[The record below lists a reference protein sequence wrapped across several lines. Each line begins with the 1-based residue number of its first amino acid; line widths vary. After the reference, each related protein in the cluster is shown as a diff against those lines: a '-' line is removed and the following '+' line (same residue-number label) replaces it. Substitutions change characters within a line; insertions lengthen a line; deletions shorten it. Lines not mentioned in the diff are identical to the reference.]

1 VQSLPL
7 TPSPLI
13 QVEELCIYPSP
24 FIAEEPSLR
33 ERIAAGSTEEPT
45 CSTRIQSGAS
55 NFQNEE
61 GDVDMLEDYDTDSN
75 VHVHVETENNR
86 ISIMERSAGND
97 NESSRGSGI
106 LETVPCAVVENE
118 VVDIKPAFC
127 KSSVQNKFEDS
138 PTADKDNER
147 SKELELPEE
156 VHDGVVIIEGKVHLD
171 DISETPHVNLKVQT
185 TISLDRVQ
193 KVGQIFCLHD
203 IGQPDC
209 VQLLPLHDLLGLGMQ
224 AEKPLTYALPLN
236 ANKLSVKQM
245 NVAACKDES
254 MCPALGLSDSPSLQ
268 NAEGDVN
275 MIEEAGKEL
284 DTGVEPVVYSVCQNE
299 LEVTSNKCSAEKDKE
314 KSCGS
319 DILETVPCAMLVKE
333 VEEDAAVRAPLH
345 KSSVQNELENY
356 STAGNK
362 DSERVE
368 LLGTN
373 PVEIVFDK
381 WMVDAHG
388 RAEQLYGT
396 LQRDSSLQVW
406 KEDSPERVPRLC
418 YDAVF

>member
-1 VQSLPL
+1 
-7 TPSPLI
+7 
-13 QVEELCIYPSP
+13 VEELCTYPSP

-61 GDVDMLEDYDTDSN
+61 GDVDMLEDYDTDWN
-75 VHVHVETENNR
+75 VHVHVENENKG
-86 ISIMERSAGND
+86 ISSMERSAGKD
-97 NESSRGSGI
+97 NESSRGSGN
-106 LETVPCAVVENE
+106 LETAPCVVVENE
-118 VVDIKPAFC
+118 VVDIKPAYC
-127 KSSVQNKFEDS
+127 KSSLQNKFEDS

-156 VHDGVVIIEGKVHLD
+156 VHDGVVRIEGKVHFD

-193 KVGQIFCLHD
+193 KLGQFFCLHD

-209 VQLLPLHDLLGLGMQ
+209 VQLLPLHDLLGLGQ

-236 ANKLSVKQM
+236 ANKLSVKQI

-254 MCPALGLSDSPSLQ
+254 MCPALDLSDSPSLQ

-275 MIEEAGKEL
+275 MIEEAGREL
-284 DTGVEPVVYSVCQNE
+284 DTGVEPVVYKVCQNE
-299 LEVTSNKCSAEKDKE
+299 LEGTSQKCSADKDKE

-319 DILETVPCAMLVKE
+319 DILETVSCAMLVRE
-333 VEEDAAVRAPLH
+333 VEEDAAVKIPLH
-345 KSSVQNELENY
+345 KNSVQNELENY

-362 DSERVE
+362 DSESSRVE

-373 PVEIVFDK
+373 PVEIVFGK

-396 LQRDSSLQVW
+396 LKRNSSLQVW

>member
-1 VQSLPL
+1 MQSLPL
-7 TPSPLI
+7 TSSPLI
-13 QVEELCIYPSP
+13 QVEELCTYPSP

-33 ERIAAGSTEEPT
+33 EWIAAGSTEEPT
-45 CSTRIQSGAS
+45 CSTRIQLGAS
-55 NFQNEE
+55 NFRNEE
-61 GDVDMLEDYDTDSN
+61 GDVDMLEDYDTDWN
-75 VHVHVETENNR
+75 VHVTVETENKG
-86 ISIMERSAGND
+86 ISIVERSAGKD
-97 NESSRGSGI
+97 NESSRASGI
-106 LETVPCAVVENE
+106 LETVPCVVVENE

-147 SKELELPEE
+147 SKELKLLEE

-185 TISLDRVQ
+185 TISLDRIQ
-193 KVGQIFCLHD
+193 KPGQIFCLHD
-203 IGQPDC
+203 IGQPDG

-236 ANKLSVKQM
+236 ANKLSVKQI

-254 MCPALGLSDSPSLQ
+254 MCPVLGLSDSPNLQ

-275 MIEEAGKEL
+275 MIEEAGREL

-299 LEVTSNKCSAEKDKE
+299 LEGTSKKCSAKKDKE

-319 DILETVPCAMLVKE
+319 DIPGTVSCAMLVRE
-333 VEEDAAVRAPLH
+333 VEEDAAVKAPLH

-362 DSERVE
+362 DSESSRVE

-373 PVEIVFDK
+373 PVEIDFGK
-381 WMVDAHG
+381 WMVDAH
-388 RAEQLYGT
+388 GT

-418 YDAVF
+418 YYAVF